1 MGKFAQLVIGAAG
14 SGKSTYCYNMAHH
27 MMVAKR
33 RTVHVVNLDPAAEH
47 FQYSPS
53 IDIRTLISVDEIME
67 KAQLGP
73 NGALM
78 YALEYLLTNMSW
90 LEDQIGDYEDDYI
103 IFDCPGQI
111 ELYSHQ
117 PLMRNFVNTMK
128 NVLHY
133 KLCVVFIIDS
143 HFITEPSKLMSGALS
158 CLSAMML
165 LECTHINV
173 LSKVDLLDKEDRET
187 LENRL
192 NLEPEWLVLELQS
205 SMPPKFAALNKAF
218 SSILTDY
225 DLVSFLPLDPT
236 DEDTLSVIQ
245 QTIDNAIQYD
255 DDAEPQIPQ
264 DFEPDE

>member
-1 MGKFAQLVIGAAG
+1 
-14 SGKSTYCYNMAHH
+14 
-27 MMVAKR
+27 MMLAKK
-33 RTVHVVNLDPAAEH
+33 RTVHVVNLDPAAET

-53 IDIRTLISVDEIME
+53 IDIRTLITVDKIME
-67 KAQLGP
+67 ELKLGP
-73 NGALM
+73 NGGLI
-78 YALEYLLTNMSW
+78 YALEYLLTNMEW
-90 LEDQIGDYEDDYI
+90 LIDEIGDYDDDYI

-117 PLMRNFVNTMK
+117 PLMRNF
-128 NVLHY
+128 LHTLKHSLGY
-133 KLCVVFIIDS
+133 KVCVVFMIDS

-158 CLSAMML
+158 CLSAMLL
-165 LECTHINV
+165 LETTHINV
-173 LSKVDLLDKEDRET
+173 LSKVDLLDDQDRET

-192 NLEPEWLVLELQS
+192 ELDPEELLLELQS

-255 DDAEPQIPQ
+255 DDAEPQIPN
-264 DFEPDE
+264 DVEEEIGWSAFNITFFLF